1 MAINRSPYDDEI
13 DFIEIIQTLWNGKW
27 IILATTL
34 ISLLGIFSYFSFQKT
49 IFNATTEIK
58 PINSVNFSVYQFSNN
73 LDFFKVTQDTLLS
86 NYIEQ
91 LEIRNIFEEATV
103 KYELLD
109 REKFEDEQTF
119 NEAVE
124 KFAYSIKILP
134 PGNVDGKTNGARR
147 INWVIETE
155 HYNKNKLKQFLSY
168 VDSMANQN
176 VRNNLQKSF
185 KNSLVASKQKREFA
199 IEDNITNIENAIS
212 DYDRMTSNKL
222 FFLREQAAIARTLG
236 VAKNTI
242 EAQSFGTQN
251 GIIASLETKTPY
263 YLRGYEAI
271 EKEIELIESRPNKLA
286 FVDNLLKLEQAQ
298 RKLIQDG
305 ILLERA
311 ENLFKQTP
319 IIKGDDFFAASMK
332 SGSTKFSKKNRG
344 KMIVVVTILG
354 AIIAAF
360 YVLVSNAMHRRKDN
374 SVKV

>member
-58 PINSVNFSVYQFSNN
+58 PTNSVNFSVYQFSNN

-212 DYDRMTSNKL
+212 DYDRMTSDKL

-242 EAQSFGTQN
+242 EAQSFGITN
-251 GIIASLETKTPY
+251 GIIATPY

-271 EKEIELIESRPNKLA
+271 EKEIELLESRPNKLA
-286 FVDNLLKLEQAQ
+286 FVDNLLELEQAQ

-332 SGSTKFSKKNRG
+332 IGSTKFSKKNRG

-360 YVLVSNAMHRRKDN
+360 YVLVSNAMYRRKDN